1 MLELIEAD
9 RCLPALVVGMLVG
22 FVSGAESKEML
33 TAQVKVPYITIR
45 GCNGSLIWSE
55 SGNLKKSRLT
65 GFGFLLTM
73 SGALC

>member
-1 MLELIEAD
+1 MELVEAGH
-9 RCLPALVVGMLVG
+9 CLPALVVGMLVG
-22 FVSGAESKEML
+22 FVSAAASKEML

>member
-55 SGNLKKSRLT
+55 SGNLKKAS
-65 GFGFLLTM
+65 
-73 SGALC
+73 SGGLVFC